1 MMMNIRGYL
10 DSLNLR
16 DDESKRMAC
25 PSCGSKN
32 TFTAT
37 KEMGQ
42 IKYNCYKLDC
52 SIGGYHN
59 VDMTAAE
66 IKILL
71 SKREAPIKMERE
83 TMEIPEYVVQPS
95 AEHDKYHKFVA
106 KWGIGDSRLLYDVKD
121 ERVVFP
127 IYHKGRIIDANGR
140 AVGNKQP
147 KWYRY
152 TGAGDYF
159 FVHADSE
166 TLIIVEDCVSAL
178 VIKQLLPNA
187 NAMAIL
193 GTSLTDRHME
203 KIAEYNNII
212 VALDPDAA
220 HKTLQFSREI
230 HLWTGAKTIAFNL
243 DDDIKYKVDNDI
255 ERLREVTRCIV

>member
-1 MMMNIRGYL
+1 MMNIRGYL

-16 DDESKRMAC
+16 DEEFIRRDC
-25 PSCGSKN
+25 PSCSGKN

-52 SIGGYHN
+52 NIGGYHN
-59 VDMTAAE
+59 VDLTAAE
-66 IKILL
+66 IKQLL
-71 SKREAPIKMERE
+71 SIRETPRETERE

-106 KWGIGDSRLLYDVKD
+106 QWGLKDSRLLYDVKD

-178 VIKQLLPNA
+178 VIKQILPNV

-193 GTSLTDRHME
+193 GTSLTDKHME
-203 KIAEYNNII
+203 KIAEYSNII

-230 HLWTGAKTIAFNL
+230 QLWTGAKTIAFNL

-255 ERLREVTRCIV
+255 ERLKEISR

>member
-1 MMMNIRGYL
+1 MMNIRGYL

-16 DDESKRMAC
+16 DEEFIRRDC
-25 PSCGSKN
+25 PSCNGKN

-52 SIGGYHN
+52 NIGGYHN
-59 VDMTAAE
+59 VDLTAAE
-66 IKILL
+66 IKQLL
-71 SKREAPIKMERE
+71 STRETPREMEKE

-95 AEHDKYHKFVA
+95 AEHDKFHKFVA
-106 KWGIGDSRLLYDVKD
+106 QWGLKDSRLLYDVKD

-127 IYHKGRIIDANGR
+127 IYHSGRIIDANGR
-140 AVGNKQP
+140 SVGNKQP

-152 TGAGDYF
+152 TGKGDYF
-159 FVHADSE
+159 FKHGDSS

-178 VIKQLLPNA
+178 VVCQEIPHV

-193 GTSLTDRHME
+193 GTSLTDKHME
-203 KIAEYNNII
+203 RIAEYDNII

-255 ERLREVTRCIV
+255 ERLKEIAQ

>member
-1 MMMNIRGYL
+1 MNIRGYL

-16 DDESKRMAC
+16 DEEFIRRDC
-25 PSCGSKN
+25 PSCSGKN

-52 SIGGYHN
+52 NIGGYHN
-59 VDMTAAE
+59 VDLTAAE
-66 IKILL
+66 IKQLL
-71 SKREAPIKMERE
+71 SIRETPRETERE

-95 AEHDKYHKFVA
+95 AEHDKFHRFVSR
-106 KWGIGDSRLLYDVKD
+106 WGIGESRLLYDVKD

-127 IYHKGRIIDANGR
+127 IHYKGRIIDANGR

-152 TGAGDYF
+152 TGLSDYYLAGTG
-159 FVHADSE
+159 S

-178 VIKQLLPNA
+178 IAKQELPHVT
-187 NAMAIL
+187 AMAIL
-193 GTSLTDRHME
+193 GTSLTDKHME
-203 KIAEYNNII
+203 KIAEYSNII

-255 ERLREVTRCIV
+255 ERLKEISR

>member
-1 MMMNIRGYL
+1 MNIRGYL

-16 DDESKRMAC
+16 DEEFIRRDC
-25 PSCGSKN
+25 PSCSGKN

-37 KEMGQ
+37 KEMCQ

-52 SIGGYHN
+52 NIGGYHN
-59 VDMTAAE
+59 VDLTAAE
-66 IKILL
+66 IKQLL
-71 SKREAPIKMERE
+71 SIRETPRETERE

-106 KWGIGDSRLLYDVKD
+106 QWGLKDSRLLYDVKD

-127 IYHKGRIIDANGR
+127 IYHKGRIIYANGR

-178 VIKQLLPNA
+178 VIKQILPNV

-193 GTSLTDRHME
+193 GTSLTDKHME
-203 KIAEYNNII
+203 KIAEYSNII

-230 HLWTGAKTIAFNL
+230 HLLTGAKTIAFNL

-255 ERLREVTRCIV
+255 ERLKELSR